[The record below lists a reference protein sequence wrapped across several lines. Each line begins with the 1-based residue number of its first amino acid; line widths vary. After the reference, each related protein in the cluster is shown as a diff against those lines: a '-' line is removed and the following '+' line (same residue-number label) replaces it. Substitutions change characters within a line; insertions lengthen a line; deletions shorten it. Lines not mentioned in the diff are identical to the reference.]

1 MADKPQASEGQ
12 LRQLVREV
20 LVMAPGYAF
29 TDAHLV
35 RLVRELLPV
44 NAADDSA
51 ILAAAEWNLGKEF
64 VGTETNEDTEAREWR
79 ITQHG
84 IAKQKSLK

>member
-1 MADKPQASEGQ
+1 MAEKPQASEGT

-20 LVMAPGYAF
+20 LAMAPGYGLS
-29 TDAHLV
+29 DDVLC
-35 RLVRELLPV
+35 RGVRELLPV
-44 NAADDSA
+44 NAADESA

-64 VGTETNEDTEAREWR
+64 VAAEKNEDTEAREWR